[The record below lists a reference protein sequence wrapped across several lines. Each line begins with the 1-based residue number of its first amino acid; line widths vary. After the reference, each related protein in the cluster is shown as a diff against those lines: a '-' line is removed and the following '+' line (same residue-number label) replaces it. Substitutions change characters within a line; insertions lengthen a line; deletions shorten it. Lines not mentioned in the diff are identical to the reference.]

1 MYISILH
8 QMLFIRK
15 QKTVKTEA
23 DIRSFISRYFHGNI
37 RAQLGRIITAEDVER
52 KRKTVTSYVL

>member
-1 MYISILH
+1 
-8 QMLFIRK
+8 MLFIRK